1 MKTLKAACMAGIAA
15 IMLSAAVPAMAQPF
29 GNGDGY
35 GGPRFGHGDRD
46 GYRHRGR
53 NGYGYRGERRRRYRD
68 DDGRG
73 FGFGPRH
80 HRGFFDRGRDY

>member
-53 NGYGYRGERRRRYRD
+53 DGYGYRGERRRRYRD